1 MRDLGVY
8 FGTFAPCH
16 VGHLEQIIRA
26 KRENKNALVIVS
38 GYDDDRGDKAGM
50 SLTNRVKAMRELLKD
65 DENVTVVTLDETN
78 IPRYPAG
85 WAPWLDLLKDKI
97 QEQTVSLDLPMES
110 VTFYVGEEEYIE
122 PLDSYFTKAFAKSDV
137 QITKVDRRITGISGT
152 SIRENPILNWD
163 FVTRPFRRFFVKNIL
178 VIGTASTGK
187 TTLVRDLARR
197 YSTSY
202 SLEYSREYQTTRQ
215 VRDDELDI
223 KDLHTIGIGQFEL
236 NRKHIHSPGTRKVF
250 FADTDVMTTKLYT
263 KLYAPKEDYEKI
275 APVFDYYISLQT
287 WALIIVLPPT
297 TNYVDDG
304 FRDMSMADEKAR
316 LDMHQMFLDEIK
328 YQGLEDRMV
337 VLKGESFQ
345 EKYEEAHRLVDEIL
359 ADGKDN

>member
-1 MRDLGVY
+1 MRDLGIY

-16 VGHLEQIIRA
+16 VGHFEQIVRA
-26 KRENKNALVIVS
+26 KRENEHALVIVS
-38 GYDDDRGDKAGM
+38 GYAGDRGDKAGM

-65 DENVTVVTLDETN
+65 DTNVSVLTLDETN
-78 IPRYPAG
+78 IPRYPDG
-85 WAPWLDLLKDKI
+85 WAPWLALLQEKI
-97 QEQTVSLDLPMES
+97 QSAAKDNHYNMNT
-110 VTFYVGEEEYIE
+110 VTFYVGEEEYVA
-122 PLDSYFTKAFAKSDV
+122 PLEAHFTKAFSDSDV
-137 QITKVDRRITGISGT
+137 EITKVDRRITGISGT

-178 VIGTASTGK
+178 IVGTASTGK

-202 SLEYSREYQTTRQ
+202 SLEYSREYQSTRQ

-223 KDLHTIGIGQFEL
+223 KDLHAIGIGQFEL

-263 KLYAPKEDYEKI
+263 KLYAPPEDYEKI
-275 APVFDYYISLQT
+275 EPVFDYYISLQS

-297 TNYVDDG
+297 TRYVDDG
-304 FRDMSMADEKAR
+304 FRDMSMSDEKAR
-316 LDMHQMFLDEIK
+316 QDMHQMFLDEIK
-328 YQGLEDRMV
+328 KQGLEEKMV
-337 VLKGESFQ
+337 VLQGESFQ
-345 EKYEEAHRLVDEIL
+345 EKYEEAHKLVDAIL